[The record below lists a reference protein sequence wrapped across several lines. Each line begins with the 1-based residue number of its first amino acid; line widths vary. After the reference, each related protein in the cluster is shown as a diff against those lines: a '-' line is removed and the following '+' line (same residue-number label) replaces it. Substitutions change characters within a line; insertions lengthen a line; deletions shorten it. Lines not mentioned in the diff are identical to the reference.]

1 MKNPIEIL
9 SSIFEENHGY
19 LSSRELNKKSSLYV
33 ALRLLVE
40 QGVVEKIKPGLY
52 RHSAFIQQ
60 DELTEVA
67 KIYPQGVFCM
77 FSAWHYYEL
86 IGQIPPVHHI
96 AFPNKTKIKLLDYPP
111 VKVYYWSAQL
121 LGLQQIQ
128 LDGFK
133 IFSLEKSVCDAV
145 KFRNKIGKNTMAEIL
160 KNYLKRKDKD
170 LNMLIR
176 VAKQMRMDNLL
187 REYLNL
193 IHA

>member
-1 MKNPIEIL
+1 MKSFIEIL

-40 QGVVEKIKPGLY
+40 QGIAEKIKPGLY

-67 KIYPQGVFCM
+67 KIYPQGIFCM

-86 IGQIPPVHHI
+86 IEQIPPLHHI
-96 AFPNKTKIKLLDYPP
+96 AFPNKTKVKLLEYPP
-111 VKVYYWSAQL
+111 VKFYYWSAQL

-133 IFSLEKSVCDAV
+133 IFSIEKSVCDAV

-170 LNMLIR
+170 LNLLFL

-193 IHA
+193 IY

>member
-1 MKNPIEIL
+1 MKNPNEVL
-9 SSIFEENHGY
+9 SLIFKENHGY

-40 QGVVEKIKPGLY
+40 QGIVEKIKPGLY
-52 RHSAFIQQ
+52 RLSAFIQR

-67 KIYPQGVFCM
+67 KIYPQGIFCM

-86 IGQIPPVHHI
+86 IGQIPPVNHI
-96 AFPNKTKIKLLDYPP
+96 AFPNKAKVKLLDYPP
-111 VKVYYWSAQL
+111 VKVYYWSAHL

-128 LDGFK
+128 SDGFT

-145 KFRNKIGKNTMAEIL
+145 KFRNKIGKDTMAEIL
-160 KNYLKRKDKD
+160 RNYLKRKDKD
-170 LNMLIR
+170 LNLLFH
-176 VAKQMRMDNLL
+176 VARQMRMKSLL
-187 REYLNL
+187 RDYLNL